1 MANAMRETG
10 EVARDRDLLASC
22 SALAAE
28 AQDCEDEGSVYL
40 QEMAFSR
47 TGIRAVTTSRTL
59 IACYRMVARSEGA
72 AFCDATCSVISK
84 IRVRPNKPDAEMHT
98 FALSVPCF
106 AGGQLS
112 RPKPLRVLTAHSSSM
127 LSATEASDNARS
139 PIPCHSLFEQR
150 VPSAA

>member
-28 AQDCEDEGSVYL
+28 AQDREDEGSVYL

-72 AFCDATCSVISK
+72 AFCDATGSVISK
-84 IRVRPNKPDAEMHT
+84 IRVRPNKPDAKNVHVR
-98 FALSVPCF
+98 ALG
-106 AGGQLS
+106 A
-112 RPKPLRVLTAHSSSM
+112 VLCRGA
-127 LSATEASDNARS
+127 AEPTEAASRAHRAQQQHAERNGG
-139 PIPCHSLFEQR
+139 E
-150 VPSAA
+150 

>member
-10 EVARDRDLLASC
+10 EVARDRDLLTSC

-28 AQDCEDEGSVYL
+28 AQDREDEGSVYL

-72 AFCDATCSVISK
+72 AFCDATGSVISRSEYAPTSRTQK
-84 IRVRPNKPDAEMHT
+84 CSRSRSRCR
-98 FALSVPCF
+98 ALQ
-106 AGGQLS
+106 GGS
-112 RPKPLRVLTAHSSSM
+112 
-127 LSATEASDNARS
+127 
-139 PIPCHSLFEQR
+139 
-150 VPSAA
+150 